1 MPKQKVV
8 NRPYCRECFSKARR
22 KITREFMK
30 REDAISQSGLDVGLS
45 ADQIDE
51 IQAEWRE
58 CLRGRLQQFDDDMMG
73 KTKVADTM
81 V

>member
-1 MPKQKVV
+1 
-8 NRPYCRECFSKARR
+8 
-22 KITREFMK
+22 MK
-30 REDAISQSGLDVGLS
+30 REDAISQSGLEVGLS

-58 CLRGRLQQFDDDMMG
+58 CLRARLQQFDEEMMG